1 MAAAKN
7 IRATCGTKNP
17 PGLSST
23 MWITKKSEVTAIT
36 AATAGKIAGASAFT
50 MATTPAAGSWNV
62 FELSPVPGKKTF
74 AAPLEGETGN
84 KFWKPEVTGY
94 INGITGAKSAI
105 LESFVG
111 CECLVII
118 KTKGGKRF
126 LIGDLDDGLY
136 LDVIPGIN
144 GEANGYEIKAM
155 SELSG
160 YIPYELD
167 DDVTLTVAADV

>member
-1 MAAAKN
+1 MGTQ
-7 IRATCGTKNP
+7 AT
-17 PGLSST
+17 
-23 MWITKKSEVTAIT
+23 
-36 AATAGKIAGASAFT
+36 GKGDD
-50 MATTPAAGSWNV
+50 
-62 FELSPVPGKKTF
+62 
-74 AAPLEGETGN
+74 

-136 LDVIPGIN
+136 VDVTPGIN

-167 DDVTLTVAADV
+167 DNVTLTVAADV